1 MGFIKN
7 DAGGELQHYW
17 NEIFPTIRATIT
29 PAIAMQESFNL
40 TTCDANGTRKDRPNG
55 GLYVTEADAS
65 KTVTAGGPNAETVVI
80 AIDGDKIKPKE
91 RAGGSGM
98 GVSEDGVMYTQTAG
112 DVHAVAYEE
121 SVGVD
126 PYNGAVTGEASAT
139 LGVNCG
145 DSTGRNGVLE
155 EPETSWQA
163 TVRRLLPIECERLM
177 GFPDNHTRIPWKG
190 KAEEDCP
197 DAPRYK
203 ACGNSMAVNCM
214 MWIGER
220 IQMVENEIQGANK
233 SERNTN

>member
-1 MGFIKN
+1 
-7 DAGGELQHYW
+7 
-17 NEIFPTIRATIT
+17 
-29 PAIAMQESFNL
+29 
-40 TTCDANGTRKDRPNG
+40 
-55 GLYVTEADAS
+55 
-65 KTVTAGGPNAETVVI
+65 
-80 AIDGDKIKPKE
+80 
-91 RAGGSGM
+91 M

-155 EPETSWQA
+155 EPEISWQA
-163 TVRRLLPIECERLM
+163 TVRRLLPVECERLM

-190 KAEEDCP
+190 KPEEDCP

-220 IQMVENEIQGANK
+220 IQMVENEIQKGKAGEQRAE
-233 SERNTN
+233 S